1 MAARK
6 MYFLG
11 LRKKKGL
18 FRNGGMG
25 KYPPLNTNVGS
36 AKVDINME
44 LCFLGRSEVATFW
57 KANVESQPFRLD
69 LPSNIIQ
76 KSQVTCLPKPLSFQ
90 ARFRW
95 PQKMI
100 WKIPRRFTLMQL
112 PLLPFATS
120 IHRNVSSAP
129 RRETV
134 SHRIDGRST
143 DEWLELKR
151 SYQGNPSQLPWSN
164 VGKPRENLKD
174 PNAGPKA

>member
-18 FRNGGMG
+18 FRNGGMW

-44 LCFLGRSEVATFW
+44 LCFWADLRLPLSGRQMSSLSLSVSTFHQTSS
-57 KANVESQPFRLD
+57 K
-69 LPSNIIQ
+69 

-90 ARFRW
+90 AWFRW

-174 PNAGPKA
+174 ANAGPKA